1 MRRPTT
7 AVLMLLALG
16 TGAGAPLPAQTAP
29 VLAIVPLKEDGQKNL
44 GDLTQTMNLCVA
56 TAFSGGGFSLVEPG
70 QVAAALPEFRG
81 QGTEAVDPAAV
92 PALGKRVGARYVL
105 VGSYLPEANLAKG
118 TVTMTVTLRLVDTEN
133 GKAVHYYLETAEGS
147 SLGSV
152 VATLSR
158 QLAAKATPPAQFAPV
173 PAPAAALAPAA
184 APAPPAPALPVA
196 VPAPAVAVPAPAPAV
211 PPATPAA
218 APAPAPV
225 TPPAKPAPAV
235 PPAPPAPAPAP
246 ATPPAMP
253 APAVPPTPPAAA
265 LVPAPSTLTP
275 AATPAPA
282 AQSVALLALREDRIN
297 GVIYERGGLAR
308 FKARIEDFDF
318 LLKAL
323 EARLPPDLKVQRDYS
338 THGDGND
345 LALNRQMA
353 NRVHPGAMV
362 VVTLNCNSKT
372 NLLGL
377 KYQIQLEAVATYL
390 NPDTLE
396 VLDSRKATTDFF
408 PAKGMG
414 QTISSELKAQ
424 LGERFSQAIPQS

>member
-16 TGAGAPLPAQTAP
+16 TGAGAPLPVQAAP

-133 GKAVHYYLETAEGS
+133 GKAVHYYLETAEGP

-152 VATLSR
+152 VAALSR
-158 QLAAKATPPAQFAPV
+158 QLGAKATPPAQLVPV

-184 APAPPAPALPVA
+184 APAAPAPALPVA
-196 VPAPAVAVPAPAPAV
+196 VPAPAVVVPAPAPAV

-235 PPAPPAPAPAP
+235 PPAPPA
-246 ATPPAMP
+246 
-253 APAVPPTPPAAA
+253 AA
-265 LVPAPSTLTP
+265 LIPAPSTLTP
-275 AATPAPA
+275 AATPAPV
-282 AQSVALLALREDRIN
+282 AQSVALLALREGRIN

-323 EARLPPDLKVQRDYS
+323 EARLPPDLMVQRDYS
-338 THGDGND
+338 SHGDGND

-353 NRVHPGAMV
+353 RRVHPGAMV

-372 NLLGL
+372 NMLGL

-396 VLDSRKATTDFF
+396 VLDSRKATTDYF

-414 QTISSELKAQ
+414 QAISPELKAQ
-424 LGERFSQAIPQS
+424 LGERFGRAIPQS

>member
-1 MRRPTT
+1 MSETSPGESQMRRPTT

-16 TGAGAPLPAQTAP
+16 TGAGAPLPVQAAP

-133 GKAVHYYLETAEGS
+133 GKAVHYYLETAEGP

-152 VATLSR
+152 VAALSR
-158 QLAAKATPPAQFAPV
+158 QLGAKATPPAQLVPV

-184 APAPPAPALPVA
+184 APAAPAPALPVA
-196 VPAPAVAVPAPAPAV
+196 VPAPAVVVPAPAPAV

-235 PPAPPAPAPAP
+235 PPAPPA
-246 ATPPAMP
+246 
-253 APAVPPTPPAAA
+253 AA
-265 LVPAPSTLTP
+265 LIPAPSTLTP
-275 AATPAPA
+275 AATPAPV
-282 AQSVALLALREDRIN
+282 AQSVALLALREGRIN

-323 EARLPPDLKVQRDYS
+323 EARLPPDLMVQRDYS
-338 THGDGND
+338 SHGDGND

-353 NRVHPGAMV
+353 RRVHPGAMV

-372 NLLGL
+372 NMLGL

-396 VLDSRKATTDFF
+396 VLDSRKATTDYF

-414 QTISSELKAQ
+414 QAISPELKAQ
-424 LGERFSQAIPQS
+424 LGERFGRAIPQS